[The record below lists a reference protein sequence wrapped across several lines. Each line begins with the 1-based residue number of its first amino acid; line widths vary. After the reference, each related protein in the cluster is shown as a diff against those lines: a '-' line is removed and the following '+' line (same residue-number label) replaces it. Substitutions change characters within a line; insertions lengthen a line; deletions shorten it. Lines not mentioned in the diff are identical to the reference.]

1 MKEKRNLQDMPKGAK
16 AWWSRS
22 RRLMQKKGMV
32 SSIPALKNTENKW
45 VLDAKD
51 KADLYVETFSKK
63 CYLNA
68 AEDNDYSE
76 LQRNH
81 DQTQTR
87 INQLEEKDAEK
98 VLATLHEDS
107 GTGPDSLPARI
118 LKNCSGA
125 LAKPVLLLTLCI
137 LQTGVWPD
145 VWLQHWVAPLYKK
158 KSVYQPGNYRG
169 IHLTA
174 QLSKVV
180 ERLLKLL
187 YYPFLS
193 ATNAFGPR
201 QFAYTTGRGAR
212 DALAVLLLTWVCEL
226 ADGKK
231 IAVYCSDVSGA
242 FDRVR
247 TSRLVAKLKQ
257 KRLHPQI
264 VAVLTSWLQRR
275 WAQIVVAGTLSDK
288 MTLSDMVYQGTVTGP
303 ILWNLFFEDARHA
316 INECFFTEVVYADDL
331 NAYRVFPK
339 TAKNC
344 DMMRSL
350 DNCQQELHKWG
361 VANQVCFDA
370 AKESQHVIS
379 ISEPSGNNFRLLG
392 VPFDPELSMV
402 DAVSEIV
409 SAAGWKLK
417 TLLRTRRFYVD
428 ADLVVFYKSHLLGY
442 LEYRT
447 PAVYHSTRSVLCR
460 LDAVQTRFLKDIGID
475 EQTALL
481 RFHLAP
487 LSARRD
493 MALLGLIHRTV
504 LGKGPEQ
511 FRVFFKLED
520 QSMALQDP
528 RKTTKSPLIKRS
540 MFGLIAIYNMLPA
553 RIRSAES
560 VPVFQKGLQD
570 FMITFAAAGFPQW
583 SEVLSPRL
591 PLSTHPLATFPNGCL
606 R

>member
-1 MKEKRNLQDMPKGAK
+1 
-16 AWWSRS
+16 
-22 RRLMQKKGMV
+22 
-32 SSIPALKNTENKW
+32 
-45 VLDAKD
+45 
-51 KADLYVETFSKK
+51 
-63 CYLNA
+63 
-68 AEDNDYSE
+68 
-76 LQRNH
+76 
-81 DQTQTR
+81 
-87 INQLEEKDAEK
+87 
-98 VLATLHEDS
+98 
-107 GTGPDSLPARI
+107 
-118 LKNCSGA
+118 
-125 LAKPVLLLTLCI
+125 
-137 LQTGVWPD
+137 
-145 VWLQHWVAPLYKK
+145 
-158 KSVYQPGNYRG
+158 
-169 IHLTA
+169 
-174 QLSKVV
+174 
-180 ERLLKLL
+180 
-187 YYPFLS
+187 
-193 ATNAFGPR
+193 
-201 QFAYTTGRGAR
+201 
-212 DALAVLLLTWVCEL
+212 
-226 ADGKK
+226 
-231 IAVYCSDVSGA
+231 
-242 FDRVR
+242 
-247 TSRLVAKLKQ
+247 
-257 KRLHPQI
+257 
-264 VAVLTSWLQRR
+264 
-275 WAQIVVAGTLSDK
+275 
-288 MTLSDMVYQGTVTGP
+288 
-303 ILWNLFFEDARHA
+303 
-316 INECFFTEVVYADDL
+316 
-331 NAYRVFPK
+331 
-339 TAKNC
+339 
-344 DMMRSL
+344 MMRSL

-417 TLLRTRRFYVD
+417 TLLCTRRFYVD